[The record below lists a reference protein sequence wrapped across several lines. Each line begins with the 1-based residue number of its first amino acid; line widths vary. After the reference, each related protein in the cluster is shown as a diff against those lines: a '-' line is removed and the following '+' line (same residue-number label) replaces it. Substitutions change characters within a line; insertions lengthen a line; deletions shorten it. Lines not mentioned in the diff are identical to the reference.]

1 MLCLYF
7 ICELKLYAR
16 TYVNF
21 ATLEIN
27 SYTGFPLS
35 RNFYVRTRVKLKQ
48 RQYRM
53 VVRRREVK
61 LRTTFTFT
69 RDTSLFYL
77 RAYFTFI
84 ITGRWKSTLKVNF
97 H

>member
-1 MLCLYF
+1 
-7 ICELKLYAR
+7 
-16 TYVNF
+16 
-21 ATLEIN
+21 
-27 SYTGFPLS
+27 
-35 RNFYVRTRVKLKQ
+35 
-48 RQYRM
+48 M

-61 LRTTFTFT
+61 LRITFTFT